1 MWLKAKRTHHQWP
14 ALKEILNEVLQAKGV
29 IASENLGQKREV
41 KNDEDGKYVG
51 KYKRYILS
59 YL

>member
-1 MWLKAKRTHHQWP
+1 MACIE
-14 ALKEILNEVLQAKGV
+14 EILNEVLQAKGV

-41 KNDEDGKYVG
+41 KNAEDGKYVG